1 MPPRSC
7 CPKCNLAALGTDR
20 LADILQWTDDVAPH
34 YRTLRPALETK
45 GVTIVPIDPM
55 IFAHALAVNAT
66 FVSAYPTLVQMDILR
81 IENWSGSSNS
91 NDRKD
96 CRPTI
101 DLNCA
106 PRE

>member
-1 MPPRSC
+1 
-7 CPKCNLAALGTDR
+7 
-20 LADILQWTDDVAPH
+20 
-34 YRTLRPALETK
+34 
-45 GVTIVPIDPM
+45 M

-66 FVSAYPTLVQMDILR
+66 FVSAYRTLVLMDILR
-81 IENWSGSSNS
+81 IENWSGSSDS